1 MLMMNRRY
9 VPALAFVL
17 LAGCAQHEKEPPLWE
32 QVKIGDLA
40 PQGGDRASAG
50 LNTTNFDI
58 YVFRVPAE
66 RVRDL
71 RCLWDALNAKPFRY
85 RNHNA
90 FRSNAFRVA
99 KGSAQQW
106 DWIVGSLNQAGAT
119 AGTTVRVLLSGDQ
132 EDEVTIATLAL
143 PQNVTFVDKEDLAQ
157 RVVVGPGRLALR
169 LKAEPMQSAARMC
182 QLVGYPVF
190 TLSASGAVPEL
201 AAMARTRDVAF
212 LAAAFSTPIRQG
224 DILVLGPE
232 DYYGDPSTLGGLFF
246 CEAQDA
252 APTDPRTAGAVQRR
266 RAVRVYVMVC
276 ARLSEETP

>member
-1 MLMMNRRY
+1 MLMTNRRY
-9 VPALAFVL
+9 VPVLAFVL
-17 LAGCAQHEKEPPLWE
+17 LAGCARHEKEPPLWE

-40 PQGGDRASAG
+40 PQGGDRAPAG

-58 YVFRVPAE
+58 YVFQVPAE

-106 DWIVGSLNQAGAT
+106 DWIVGSLNQAGART
-119 AGTTVRVLLSGDQ
+119 GTTVRVLLSGDQ
-132 EDEVTIATLAL
+132 EDEVTITAL
-143 PQNVTFVDKEDLAQ
+143 GLTQKVTFTDKEGLSQ
-157 RVVVGPGRLALR
+157 QVVVGPGRLVLR
-169 LKAEPMQSAARMC
+169 LRAEPMRSAQQVC
-182 QLVGYPVF
+182 QLVAYPVF
-190 TLSASGAVPEL
+190 TVSAGGAIEEL
-201 AAMARTRDVAF
+201 AAMARAKEVAF

-246 CEAQDA
+246 CDSRD
-252 APTDPRTAGAVQRR
+252 TVLIDPRTAAAVQRR